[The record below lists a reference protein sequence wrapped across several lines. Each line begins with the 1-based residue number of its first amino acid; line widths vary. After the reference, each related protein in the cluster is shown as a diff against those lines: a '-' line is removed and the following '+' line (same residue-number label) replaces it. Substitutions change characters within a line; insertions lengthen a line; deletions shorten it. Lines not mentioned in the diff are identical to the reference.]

1 MRLSEVEVVKMVED
15 CCASCKHRGR
25 KSEECLD
32 CEEGSKW
39 VRDED
44 FVEVVSKTERGA
56 RI

>member
-1 MRLSEVEVVKMVED
+1 MRLSEIEVVKMVED